1 VKQLN
6 HSEYK
11 AAKAENET
19 MAGVIPDVI
28 RNMLRDV
35 HCMLPAK
42 IEKYDKVTRR
52 AEVTPTSK
60 YLTSKGIEVELQK
73 ITDVPV
79 CFVGGSAFNIDI
91 EYQAGDI
98 VMLGYTDYGIGAW
111 KSSDG
116 QSAQLPDDLSAHQLT
131 NAIVLCGV
139 KTADNDLS
147 GAPKISADKDG
158 NIIIKN
164 SKSTITMD
172 KEGNV
177 LIDAESISFNGDDKP
192 LVTHLEL
199 DTALQTMLG
208 LINAHIH
215 ITTATVGATAVPG
228 IIAPTAPPITLD
240 ISSSAT
246 TTVKT
251 GG

>member
-1 VKQLN
+1 
-6 HSEYK
+6 
-11 AAKAENET
+11 

-42 IEKYDKVTRR
+42 IEKYDKATRR

-60 YLTSKGIEVELQK
+60 YITSKGAEVELQK

-116 QSAQLPDDLSAHQLT
+116 QTAQLPDDLSAHQLT
-131 NAIVLCGV
+131 NAVVLCGV
-139 KTADNDLS
+139 KTTDNDLS
-147 GAPKISADKDG
+147 SAPTISADKDG

-172 KEGNV
+172 KDGNV
-177 LIDAESISFNGDDKP
+177 LIDATTISLNGDSKP
-192 LVTHLEL
+192 FVTHAEL
-199 DTALQTMLG
+199 DAALQTTVG
-208 LINAHIH
+208 IINTHTHLYAPGPLTPIV
-215 ITTATVGATAVPG
+215 TATPLPLAT
-228 IIAPTAPPITLD
+228 INIAAA
-240 ISSSAT
+240 AT

-251 GG
+251 NG